1 MNEQQQVFSI
11 GPLMKAARKFKKF
24 NQADVAQ
31 AIGCSQSALSKM
43 EHNLLVPS
51 APQWFLFARFTS
63 IPPETLETGVID
75 RHSKV
80 KFNNDQVSLGFK
92 IPKKYRHFRAEKV
105 REIFPFL
112 QFLEKKMTPPMN
124 KEFMLSTGLDPE
136 FFLDFDNLISF
147 QLFLDTIQYFITLG
161 KNTPEAIKGI
171 VNFGQNDVYW
181 NHYGV
186 EWKKLDSISAVL
198 TEFAQEQIFFQTD
211 FQLKVET
218 ATGKTTVSYFPEYH
232 LKQMANNVSPEVVQ
246 FLNSYREASLEN
258 LIDRVLG
265 QKVKVELIPEVSTSA
280 LGARFEVKAAA

>member
-1 MNEQQQVFSI
+1 MNETFSI

-105 REIFPFL
+105 REIYPFL
-112 QFLEKKMTPPMN
+112 VYLEKKMNPPQQ
-124 KEFMLSTGLDPE
+124 KEFQLATGLESE
-136 FFLDFDNLISF
+136 FFLDFDNLINF
-147 QLFLDTIQYFITLG
+147 QLFVDAVDYFIKMG
-161 KNTPEAIKGI
+161 KTSPEDIRGI
-171 VNFGQNDVYW
+171 VRFGQNDVYW
-181 NHYGV
+181 NHYGI
-186 EWKKLDSISAVL
+186 EWKKLNNIPAVL
-198 TEFAQEQIFFQTD
+198 NEFAAEQVFFQTD

-218 ATGKTTVSYFPEYH
+218 TTGKTTVSYYPEYH
-232 LKQMANNVSPEVVQ
+232 LKQISTTISPEIVE
-246 FLNSYREASLEN
+246 FLNRYREATLEN
-258 LIDRVLG
+258 LIERVLG
-265 QKVKVELIPEVSTSA
+265 QNINVELIPEANTNP
-280 LGARFEVKAAA
+280 LGARFEIKSAA